1 MTGTTRRR
9 HTNLKLGCLNCKRKK
24 IRCDENLPECGNCTR
39 AAKDPCS
46 YLGLTPAEINKLR
59 VTHLLRNSQ
68 NKLLALGHRLPASTS
83 GRLGPDKKTVNGA
96 LLEPASNLEFQFE
109 MCPFDKPLPQ
119 IPYSSLQFYHSSV
132 STFGKEYELDSAEML
147 DRTNGSSSHV
157 SSLGALPGAIRD
169 PPPLPAI
176 SYRKLRPP
184 IREQYWQTLGFPELV
199 FDMDASYPCM
209 MLLIRSQ
216 LNLAQALLLS
226 RWKQRKGINLDKA
239 LEDRLADMESRCCY
253 NVSGI
258 LREVQETAAE
268 FRQLEIDLEESVT
281 QRIIFCF
288 LYWCCCAALSVL
300 NFHRMTVLRAVS
312 DRCEVYVKLLHLKT
326 RPTLVQ
332 LVVDHL
338 KTTMQRNMTLI
349 HIPSYEPAFMAEL
362 REKYGLLGPLI
373 DVHADPGLRHDYHA
387 ILNFLD
393 EHIVPILFTLRNEQF
408 ITTYPP
414 SVTYKALQ
422 KWWSIAPS
430 EASPC
435 NFLEIKKGFTK
446 DLANTFYLYKRAI
459 EKALDTVMPAARYLF
474 SLGFE
479 GIPHRPGRGLEDIR
493 PDLREYPET
502 DKVVGEML
510 WRHNVYALRLTA
522 FFSARARLFAQHG
535 IWNIGEDPNRNIFAP
550 KQIKNALEI
559 PIHRFSSLPIRPE
572 HYARQIHSH
581 YDSFIRDQSVTAV
594 YTRSSEDSHP
604 FQTLDLFDLSRLL
617 NFLWNSCMCAEDYIP
632 ELDSKMNMVGVLML
646 QSYYKERERI
656 LDRMAESAPAKL
668 L

>member
-1 MTGTTRRR
+1 MTASTRRR

-39 AAKDPCS
+39 AAKEPCS

-68 NKLLALGHRLPASTS
+68 NKLLALGHRLPAATS
-83 GRLGPDKKTVNGA
+83 AGVGGDKKSAAGA
-96 LLEPASNLEFQFE
+96 LLPPASNLEFQFE

-119 IPYSSLQFYHSSV
+119 IPYASLQFYHLSV
-132 STFGKEYELDSAEML
+132 STFGREYELDSAQL
-147 DRTNGSSSHV
+147 LGRDAAR
-157 SSLGALPGAIRD
+157 LGALPGAVTH
-169 PPPLPAI
+169 PAPLPAI
-176 SYRKLRPP
+176 SYRKLRQP

-199 FDMDASYPCM
+199 FDMDATYPCM
-209 MLLIRSQ
+209 LLLIRSQ
-216 LNLAQALLLS
+216 LNLAQALMLS
-226 RWKQRKGINLDKA
+226 RWKQRKDVNLDKA
-239 LEDRLADMESRCCY
+239 LADRLADIESRCCY

-268 FRQLEIDLEESVT
+268 FRNLEADLDETVT

-288 LYWCCCAALSVL
+288 LFWCCCAALSVL

-312 DRCEVYVKLLHLKT
+312 DRCEVYVRLLHLKS
-326 RPTLVQ
+326 RPSLVQ
-332 LVVDHL
+332 QVIDNLE
-338 KTTMQRNMTLI
+338 TTMQRNMTLI

-362 REKYGLLGPLI
+362 HEKYRLLAPLI
-373 DVHADPGLRHDYHA
+373 DVHADAGLRHDYHA
-387 ILNFLD
+387 ISAFLA

-422 KWWSIAPS
+422 RWWSIAPS

-435 NFLEIKKGFTK
+435 NFLDHKKGFTK

-493 PDLREYPET
+493 PDLGEYPEA

-522 FFSARARLFAQHG
+522 FFSSRARLFAQHG
-535 IWNIGEDPNRNIFAP
+535 IWTIGEDPKRNIFAP

-581 YDSFIRDQSVTAV
+581 YDSFIRDQSVYAV

-604 FQTLDLFDLSRLL
+604 FQTLDLFDLSRPL

-632 ELDSKMNMVGVLML
+632 EVDSKMNMVGLLML

-656 LDRMAESAPAKL
+656 LDRMAESSPAKL